1 MNERP
6 RSSRV
11 FLPAG
16 QWPTVLDCLC
26 AHFAEVTADEWR
38 ARFLAG
44 FVEGADGRPL
54 AMDAPYRRGL
64 EVRYYRRV
72 DSEPPVDGSE
82 RVLYVDEHLVVAD
95 KPHFLPV
102 MAAGRWVEQTLQA
115 RLERRLGIRDL
126 APLHRLDR
134 ATAGLVLLSAQPATR
149 DRYQA
154 LFRERRIQKVYEA
167 LAAPLP
173 RCAFPLERSS
183 RLAAGK
189 PFFRMAEVE
198 GEANSTTRVDVLER
212 GHACWRYRLE
222 PVTGR
227 KHQLRVHMAALG
239 APILNDPWYPDLAP
253 ERPDDAARPLALVA
267 RTLAFVDPLSGVPRS
282 FTSEVALAAG

>member
-38 ARFLAG
+38 AR

>member
-26 AHFAEVTADEWR
+26 AHVAEVTAVEWR